1 MPKRTTLPE
10 YPDYTGIPK
19 SDYKLLVQKSNP
31 LQTLSE
37 TALTLPEL
45 KILDAYLSKIDSHD
59 PEKRYVRFGK
69 GELEHALGVD
79 RIRKEELSKRLKN
92 LFQAVTIRDKN
103 KRDGFT
109 TIALFEK
116 AEAFQD
122 DNGLWQVDLACTP
135 SAMEYIFNVETMG
148 YLSYMLKNIIELTS
162 RYSYVLYLYL
172 ESRRK
177 GRQGNS
183 WTISLE
189 ELKSMLRCTADSY
202 NAYKEFNDKILK
214 RSCKELNEKTTLRF
228 SYEPIR
234 KGRRVVEVRF
244 TVEASEMLPDEYF
257 PEQQVLNESDKNESD
272 KVPESFD
279 LIDDLDE
286 DEQWS
291 AVYGSEQLAIL
302 ADGCKY
308 EFNKL
313 QMEQIQSVLLRIH
326 ISKDSA
332 TNDVTWGRRAYLR
345 EKYAALNNEAL
356 KKEQQGKKP
365 IKDRFKYFLGMLE
378 KDTFQ
383 PTAYT
388 E

>member
-1 MPKRTTLPE
+1 MPKRAMLPE

-31 LQTLSE
+31 LRTLSE
-37 TALTLPEL
+37 TELTLPEL

-79 RIRKEELSKRLKN
+79 RIRKDELSKRLKN
-92 LFQAVTIRDKN
+92 LFQAVTIRDNN

-202 NAYKEFNDKILK
+202 VEYKRFNDLVLK
-214 RSCKELNEKTTLRF
+214 KCYKELNEKTALRF

-257 PEQQVLNESDKNESD
+257 PEQQVWNESD

-286 DEQWS
+286 DEQWI

-326 ISKDSA
+326 IAKDST

-345 EKYAALNNEAL
+345 EKYAALNNESL
-356 KKEQQGKKP
+356 KKEQQGEKP
-365 IKDRFKYFLGMLE
+365 IKNRFKYFLGMLE

>member
-69 GELEHALGVD
+69 GELEHSLGVD
-79 RIRKEELSKRLKN
+79 RIRKDELSKRLKN
-92 LFQAVTIRDKN
+92 LFQAVTIRDKT

-244 TVEASEMLPDEYF
+244 TVESSEMLPDEYF
-257 PEQQVLNESDKNESD
+257 PEQQVWNESD

-286 DEQWS
+286 DEQWI

-326 ISKDSA
+326 IAKDST

-356 KKEQQGKKP
+356 KKEQQGEKP
-365 IKDRFKYFLGMLE
+365 IINRFKYFLGMLE